1 MKKALALALAFVL
14 ALSLVSAGMAET
26 LDPSEILG
34 IWYLSAMEINGVLY
48 HMADLGQEVSMNLLA
63 DNSAALYSS
72 TTGDALGSWFIRED
86 VLTVSDDNDDELS
99 FILIDGGLYADRDDQ
114 VMHFN
119 REKPQASDPPV
130 APVRSDAVLEE
141 FNGIW
146 ELYAME
152 DEGIYVPRAL
162 LPDSFDASL
171 TILNGK
177 MEGRI
182 LDSVLHTEGT
192 VSEGA
197 LCLEGDAE
205 GEQVSLTLFLHENG
219 IISIWFSDV
228 TALYFYKT
236 DDDE

>member
-14 ALSLVSAGMAET
+14 TVSLVPAGMAEA
-26 LDPSEILG
+26 LHPNEILG

-72 TTGDALGSWFIRED
+72 TTGDALGSWVIRED
-86 VLTVSDDNDDELS
+86 VLTVADDNDDEIS
-99 FILIDGGLYADRDDQ
+99 FILVDSGLYADKDGQ
-114 VMHFN
+114 IMFFN
-119 REKPQASDPPV
+119 REKPQASNPPV
-130 APVRSDAVLEE
+130 APVRSDAVLAE
-141 FNGIW
+141 FNGVW
-146 ELYAME
+146 ELHAME
-152 DEGIYVPRAL
+152 DEGIYVPRTL

-171 TILNGK
+171 AILDGK

-205 GEQVSLTLFLHENG
+205 GEKVSITLHLHENG

-228 TALYFYKT
+228 TALYFSKT